1 MGAKREQNMSKA
13 DYVRSQAGLG
23 HDGKHKCHAD
33 GCSKP
38 IAPAYL
44 MCPAH
49 WRMVPAEIQRRIWL
63 LYRPGQEV
71 DKRPTGQ
78 YLSAMKDAIAAVAK
92 AEEDQRQKSLPF
104 GAP

>member
-1 MGAKREQNMSKA
+1 MSKA
-13 DYVRSQAGLG
+13 DYVRSQARLG
-23 HDGKHKCHAD
+23 HNGKHVCHAD
-33 GCSKP
+33 RCTKA
-38 IAPAYL
+38 IAPAFL
-44 MCPAH
+44 MCPMH

-78 YLSAMKDAIAAVAK
+78 YMTAMKEAIAAVAK
-92 AEEDQRQKSLPF
+92 AEAEQRQTTLPF

>member
-1 MGAKREQNMSKA
+1 MSKA

-23 HDGKHKCHAD
+23 HNGKHTCHAD
-33 GCSKP
+33 GCTKP

-78 YLSAMKDAIAAVAK
+78 YMTAMRDAIAAVAK
-92 AEEDQRQKSLPF
+92 AEGEQCQKSLPF
-104 GAP
+104 GVE